1 MMVLLRK
8 YGDSSGGF
16 PLAHHQIPTG
26 ISMAQNQNKQTCRSE
41 VTTRTPEKLLGD
53 KGLSSG
59 GTKLNLVFI
68 TAKIVKNITD
78 SQSPEE
84 GVGRAIPEYKIGS
97 TSRATNINPN
107 EMPELK
113 KKPYPSSLLERT
125 SASAAQ
131 QMTHNQKRNSEK
143 QNLSTNRNTNRKRP
157 REQSEQWTSNK
168 ISFPSISWC
177 QLVDSPI
184 ILEALIEG
192 FWVRMIYVDR
202 GSSFEGSPA
211 KSEKFRSCGL
221 HYPLND
227 KVSHRQWDCNNDYQE
242 RNPPRMSEDVRS
254 TRTGHGR
261 EDHSPQNASI

>member
-1 MMVLLRK
+1 M
-8 YGDSSGGF
+8 
-16 PLAHHQIPTG
+16 
-26 ISMAQNQNKQTCRSE
+26 
-41 VTTRTPEKLLGD
+41 
-53 KGLSSG
+53 
-59 GTKLNLVFI
+59 
-68 TAKIVKNITD
+68 TD

-84 GVGRAIPEYKIGS
+84 GVRRAIPEYKVAGLQKGSVTSFPPNNNHPTSTFISQIGS

-107 EMPELK
+107 EMPESE

-125 SASAAQ
+125 RDVEELEQARRVWHRTVIG
-131 QMTHNQKRNSEK
+131 MIKG
-143 QNLSTNRNTNRKRP
+143 NTNRKRP
-157 REQSEQWTSNK
+157 
-168 ISFPSISWC
+168 
-177 QLVDSPI
+177 LDSPI

-242 RNPPRMSEDVRS
+242 RNPPRMSEDVKS